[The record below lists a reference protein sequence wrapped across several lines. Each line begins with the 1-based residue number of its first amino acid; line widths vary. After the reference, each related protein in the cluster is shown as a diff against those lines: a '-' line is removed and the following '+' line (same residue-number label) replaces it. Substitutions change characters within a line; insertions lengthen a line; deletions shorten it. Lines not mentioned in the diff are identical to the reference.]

1 MKKYKHYI
9 TEQFDFNEVLDNSN
23 SNDNII
29 NTISNRLST
38 DNIIKVIKNTFSSSH
53 DYKYSKFTIS
63 DDNRIIVVTTT
74 LIYSEYQQLQTRFII
89 NEDDTI
95 YVDYRDCG
103 SIKDSIKIT
112 TLINQILQNIQK
124 LLVTPVKYK
133 IRIITPLYIY
143 TYTSAING
151 LTTLN
156 ISYSKVC
163 FIIGMVKNGYKDI
176 SILSD
181 NMGLTVDIDK
191 NSLQYYNFGNIVIN
205 KSTLNIDIID
215 NDIIKDFINYAQ
227 TYMLPDNG
235 YVLLSPLPVN
245 SSETA
250 LLLTYLEKI
259 KLCKFN
265 DKDTLTAMK
274 QTKFKITS
282 AEVKLMCKNILYNN
296 TERLSE
302 TINKLTS
309 KISLDKL
316 DKFYTR
322 IVLASIFSGNIH
334 HIMENYK
341 QYAPYY
347 YKNKLDPSVL
357 KAYYNYVIDD
367 IRNHGPIYNQ
377 ILSYNV

>member
-9 TEQFDFNEVLDNSN
+9 TELFDFNEVLDNSN
-23 SNDNII
+23 DNDNVI
-29 NTISNRLST
+29 NSISNRLST
-38 DNIIKVIKNTFSSSH
+38 DNIIEVIKNTFSSSH

-63 DDNRIIVVTTT
+63 DDKRIIAVTTT
-74 LIYSEYQQLQTRFII
+74 LLYSEYQQLQTRFII

-112 TLINQILQNIQK
+112 TLINQILVNIKK
-124 LLVTPVKYK
+124 LLLSVKYK
-133 IRIITPLYIY
+133 IRIITPYYIS
-143 TYTSAING
+143 TYTSDING

-163 FIIGMVKNGYKDI
+163 FIIGMVKNGHKDI

-181 NMGLTVDIDK
+181 NMGLTTDIDK

-250 LLLTYLEKI
+250 LLLSYLDKVE
-259 KLCKFN
+259 LCKFN

-296 TERLSE
+296 TERLGE
-302 TINKLTS
+302 IINKLTS

-316 DKFYTR
+316 DKFYIR

-341 QYAPYY
+341 QYAYY
-347 YKNKLDPSVL
+347 YKNKLDPDVL

-367 IRNHGPIYNQ
+367 FRNQGSIYNQ

>member
-9 TEQFDFNEVLDNSN
+9 AETFDFNDVLDNSN
-23 SNDNII
+23 DNDNVI
-29 NTISNRLST
+29 NSISNRLST
-38 DNIIKVIKNTFSSSH
+38 DNIIEVIKNIFSSSH

-63 DDNRIIVVTTT
+63 DDKRIIAVTTT
-74 LIYSEYQQLQTRFII
+74 LLYSECQQLYTRFII

-112 TLINQILQNIQK
+112 TLINQILVNIKK
-124 LLVTPVKYK
+124 LLLSVKYK
-133 IRIITPLYIY
+133 IRIITPYYIS
-143 TYTSAING
+143 TYTSDING

-163 FIIGMVKNGYKDI
+163 FIIGMVKNGYNDI
-176 SILSD
+176 YILNS
-181 NMGLTVDIDK
+181 NTEMNTDIDK
-191 NSLQYYNFGNIVIN
+191 NNLQYYNFGNIVIN
-205 KSTLNIDIID
+205 KGTLNIDIID
-215 NDIIKDFINYAQ
+215 NDIINDFINYAQ

-250 LLLTYLEKI
+250 LLLTYLDKVE
-259 KLCKFN
+259 LCKFN
-265 DKDTLTAMK
+265 DKDTLTTMK

-282 AEVKLMCKNILYNN
+282 AEVKLMCRNILYNN
-296 TERLSE
+296 TERLGE

-309 KISLDKL
+309 KISFDKL

-341 QYAPYY
+341 SYAPYY

-357 KAYYNYVIDD
+357 KAYYNYIIDD
-367 IRNHGPIYNQ
+367 IINHGPIYNQ

>member
-1 MKKYKHYI
+1 MKKNKHYI
-9 TEQFDFNEVLDNSN
+9 TEHFDFNEVLDNSN
-23 SNDNII
+23 SNDDII
-29 NTISNRLST
+29 NTISNRLSI
-38 DNIIKVIKNTFSSSH
+38 DNIIEVIKNTFGSSH

-63 DDNRIIVVTTT
+63 DDKRIIAVTTT
-74 LIYSEYQQLQTRFII
+74 LLYSEYQQLQTRFII

-112 TLINQILQNIQK
+112 TLISQILQNIQK

-133 IRIITPLYIY
+133 TRIITPYYIS

-176 SILSD
+176 SILNS
-181 NMGLTVDIDK
+181 NMGLNTDIDK

-215 NDIIKDFINYAQ
+215 NDIINDFINYAQ
-227 TYMLPDNG
+227 TYMLPDSG

-250 LLLTYLEKI
+250 LLFTYLEKI

-282 AEVKLMCKNILYNN
+282 AEVKLMCRNILYNN
-296 TERLSE
+296 TEGLSE

-316 DKFYTR
+316 DKFYIR
-322 IVLASIFSGNIH
+322 IVLASIFSGNIAS
-334 HIMENYK
+334 IMENYK
-341 QYAPYY
+341 SHILY
-347 YKNKLDPSVL
+347 YKNELDPSVL

-377 ILSYNV
+377 IISYNV